1 MIKLRPFQKR
11 FIKAVQSDEYSICA
25 MSLARG
31 NGKSFLSA
39 EILLPYLKPDSPV
52 FNSNKEL
59 GLVAASLKQSRI
71 VFRFLRESLG
81 EDDYSYS
88 DAANRLAIKHKK
100 SNVRLE
106 VYSSDAKRAM
116 GIVGTSL
123 VVCDEPGAWEVNGG
137 SLMFEALTTALG
149 KPGSPLKLVFVGTL
163 APARAGWWRDLCERG
178 TVPGTYVQLIQG
190 NPENGEKWSE
200 IRKCNPLVNLP
211 GIDGKRFREQ
221 LLRERNEAQQDSRKK
236 GSFFSYRLNFPSG
249 DESTVLLT
257 LQDWD
262 LIKARPVPPKVG
274 RPLVGLDM
282 GGGRS
287 WSAAAAIWPNGRCE
301 AFAVCSGI
309 PSLEEQEKRDLE
321 PPGTYLSLV
330 RTGHLVVAEGLRVP
344 NPSSLIE
351 GIYSRWGTPE
361 AVLCDRFRLAELQD
375 CRLPCPL
382 APRQSRWSEAAADI
396 RALRKMAKDG
406 PLSIEE
412 DSRAIVLHSLTNS
425 MVKNDEQG
433 SCRLIKSDGT
443 NNKSRDDVSAALILA
458 AGARERAPKRTA
470 SRLRV
475 VG

>member
-1 MIKLRPFQKR
+1 MIKLRPFQR
-11 FIKAVQSDEYSICA
+11 DFIRAAQSDKYDICA
-25 MSLARG
+25 LSVPRG

-39 EILLPYLKPDSPV
+39 QLLLPYLQPDSPV
-52 FNSNKEL
+52 FNPNKEL
-59 GLVAASLKQSRI
+59 GLVAGSIKQARI
-71 VFRFLRESLG
+71 VYRFLREELG
-81 EDDYSYS
+81 EDNYKFQ
-88 DAANRLAIKHKK
+88 DAANRLGISHRD

-106 VYSSDAKRAM
+106 VYSSDPKRAM

-123 VVCDEPGAWEVNGG
+123 IVADEPGAWEVNAG

-163 APARAGWWRDLCERG
+163 APAHAGWWRDLWERG
-178 TVPGTYVQLIQG
+178 TVPGTYVKLLQG
-190 NPENGEKWSE
+190 DPEKWEIWST

-211 GIDGKRFREQ
+211 GEDGKRFRKQ
-221 LLRERNEAQQDSRKK
+221 LLKERNEAQQDSRKK
-236 GSFFSYRLNFPSG
+236 ASFLSYRLNVPSG

-257 LQDWD
+257 LNDWD
-262 LIKARPVPPKVG
+262 LMKERPVPPKVG

-287 WSAAAAIWPNGRCE
+287 WSAAVALWPNGRCE
-301 AFAVCSGI
+301 AFALCPGI
-309 PSLEEQEKRDLE
+309 PSIVEQEKRDLE
-321 PPGTYLSLV
+321 PPGTYEKLV
-330 RTGHLVVAEGLRVP
+330 KTGRLLVAEGLRVP
-344 NPSSLIE
+344 LPSTLLE
-351 GIYSRWGTPE
+351 TIYARWGTPE

-382 APRQSRWSEAAADI
+382 SPRQSRWSEAAADI

-412 DSRAIVLHSLTNS
+412 DSRAIILHSLTHS